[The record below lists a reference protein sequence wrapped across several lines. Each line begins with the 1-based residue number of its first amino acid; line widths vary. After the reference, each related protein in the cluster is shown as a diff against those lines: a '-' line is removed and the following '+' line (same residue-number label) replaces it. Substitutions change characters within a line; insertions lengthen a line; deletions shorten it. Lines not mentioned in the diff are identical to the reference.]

1 MPINEL
7 DELFS
12 EITDEDKNCPPREI
26 DEDMKKIQEEFSNS
40 DLFDES

>member
-12 EITDEDKNCPPREI
+12 EITDEDKHCPTREI
-26 DEDMKKIQEEFSNS
+26 DEDIKKIQEEFSNS

>member
-12 EITDEDKNCPPREI
+12 EITDEDKNCSPREI
-26 DEDMKKIQEEFSNS
+26 DEENS
-40 DLFDES
+40 RRIFKF

>member
-12 EITDEDKNCPPREI
+12 EITDEDKHCPPREI
-26 DEDMKKIQEEFSNS
+26 GEDMKKIQEEFSNS